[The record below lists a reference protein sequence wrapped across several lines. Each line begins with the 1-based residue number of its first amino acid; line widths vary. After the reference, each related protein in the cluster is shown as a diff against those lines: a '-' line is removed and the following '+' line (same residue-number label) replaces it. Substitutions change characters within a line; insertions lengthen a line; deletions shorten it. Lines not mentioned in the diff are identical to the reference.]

1 MHLYP
6 LLVLTQQEG
15 FFFAMQKLF
24 NVMSV
29 AAFTMSAGMVVGSV
43 LLYTRIP
50 SLTKYYMSEL
60 TLEMTKVMFNMM
72 PSKIDEAMPK
82 LPTTTGPAVPIKSPF

>member
-1 MHLYP
+1 
-6 LLVLTQQEG
+6 
-15 FFFAMQKLF
+15 MQKLF

-29 AAFTMSAGMVVGSV
+29 AAFTMSAGMVIGTV

-60 TLEMTKVMFNMM
+60 KLELTKLVSDMV
-72 PSKIDEAMPK
+72 PGQIDEALPE
-82 LPTTTGPAVPIKSPF
+82 LPTETGLPIKSPF